1 MIYTTN
7 NVSGADKGLA
17 IGPFFTSRL
26 RTFLSPLLVFLD
38 ELLDRRLVSTFAGLC
53 TSILRLRSRSTGL
66 YLSELGS
73 YLLSPA
79 QAPAGTKRIS
89 NLLRSPK
96 WQDEHII
103 NYLALQAQVY
113 AQQLQL
119 IKKELVLLLW
129 DESVQEKAE
138 SLQSEGLCAVRSSKA
153 QRLLRIKKG
162 YYEPPT
168 RKPVHVPGL
177 RWVGL
182 LLSGLKQPPQLA
194 RFRWWS
200 SRQPQF
206 SSLSKVRLE
215 LLNWARELFGR
226 SVLHVFDRGYASK
239 EWLGLLLNQQDRF
252 LLRWPSAYKLLDTQ
266 GRQKR
271 ASLFSVGRRATSSQ
285 KVWDM
290 VRKCAVRRGLL
301 WQRCWHA
308 SYGDCPL
315 TLIICR
321 PGRKGRQPWYL
332 LTNEAVENDKQ
343 AWKLVHAYARRWQIE
358 QSFRFT
364 KSELAMES
372 CRLWFWENKM
382 KLLQIVA
389 LVYAFL
395 LSLLD
400 KNLQQQIQSLL
411 RTGCHRTGKRSR
423 NTPVPLYRIRL
434 ALANLLNQL
443 NLINLQSS
451 G

>member
-1 MIYTTN
+1 MFYISTN
-7 NVSGADKGLA
+7 GAPAGRDLPMA
-17 IGPFFTSRL
+17 DFFSERL
-26 RTFLSPLLVFLD
+26 QTFLSPLLLFLD
-38 ELLDRRLVSTFAGLC
+38 QRLDRRLVSTFCGLC
-53 TSILRLRSRSTGL
+53 TSIIRLRSRATGL
-66 YLSELGS
+66 YQSELGS

-79 QAPAGTKRIS
+79 QAPAGTKRLS
-89 NLLRSPK
+89 NLLRSTK
-96 WQDEHII
+96 WQQQNII

-113 AQQLQL
+113 AQQLQYL
-119 IKKELVLLLW
+119 TKELVLLLW
-129 DESVQEKAE
+129 DESVQEKPE
-138 SLQSEGLCAVRSSKA
+138 SLESEGLCAVRSSKA

-182 LLSGLKQPPQLA
+182 LLAGLKQPPQLA

-206 SSLSKVRLE
+206 SSLAQVRLE
-215 LLNWARELFGR
+215 LLQWTRELFGR
-226 SVLHVFDRGYASK
+226 TLLHVFDRGYASK
-239 EWLGLLLNQQDRF
+239 EWLDLLLNQQDRF
-252 LLRWPSAYKLLDTQ
+252 LMRWPSAYKLLDGQ
-266 GRQKR
+266 GRLKR
-271 ASLFSVGRRATSSQ
+271 ASLFSVGRRATSSR

-290 VRKCAVRRGLL
+290 VRKCLVKRSLL
-301 WQRCWHA
+301 WQRCWHRV
-308 SYGDCPL
+308 YLDCPL

-332 LTNEAVENDKQ
+332 LTNEKVETDKQ
-343 AWKLVHAYARRWQIE
+343 AWQLVQAYARRWQIE

-382 KLLQIVA
+382 KLLQMVA

-395 LSLLD
+395 LSLLA
-400 KNLQQQIQSLL
+400 KELQPHIQTLL
-411 RTGCHRTGKRSR
+411 RAGCHRTGKRAR
-423 NTPVPLYRIRL
+423 KIPNPLYRIRL
-434 ALANLLNQL
+434 ALANLWNKLNYQT
-443 NLINLQSS
+443 LQNS